1 MSSRRVTRRSC
12 DSDNSS
18 ERDSDD
24 DNYSSTS
31 ESSDGNISVRKKTQS
46 HRGRMYSMPT
56 LSKSTEKL
64 SVRTNRHKSVGS
76 AIVNKKHK
84 SSPQTK
90 NQTRN
95 DYSLNFDDD
104 DSDDI
109 AESITDEYDSSHTSS
124 HTSSQSTGSDSEYET
139 QNRVLP
145 KITEKK
151 IPHGKKTDKNDKKI
165 VSVNQHRR
173 SPRPSDSN
181 KIFRELIKNQIK
193 DVPSKW
199 KLTINDIKRIC
210 KYIDT
215 SIFDATRCCIWNGYV
230 TNANNSNKGVYVNFY
245 FKNKKVAL
253 HRLLYS
259 NFVSPLDSSEY
270 LKFSCD
276 NKGVCCNVN
285 HYEKYKYS
293 KSIKRESLAGRK
305 MKKNQSKHS
314 SSDSDS
320 SDSDSSSDGLFIGFD

>member
-24 DNYSSTS
+24 DNYSSVS
-31 ESSDGNISVRKKTQS
+31 ESSDENISIRKKTQT

-64 SVRTNRHKSVGS
+64 SIRTNRHKSVGS
-76 AIVNKKHK
+76 SLINKKHK
-84 SSPQTK
+84 TSPQTK
-90 NQTRN
+90 NQNRN

-109 AESITDEYDSSHTSS
+109 AESITDENDSSQTSS
-124 HTSSQSTGSDSEYET
+124 GSGTDSDYET
-139 QNRVLP
+139 HNRALP
-145 KITEKK
+145 QITDKK
-151 IPHGKKTDKNDKKI
+151 IPRGKKTDKKDKKI
-165 VSVNQHRR
+165 VPVNQPRR

-215 SIFDATRCCIWNGYV
+215 SIFDATKCCIWNGYV

-305 MKKNQSKHS
+305 MKKNPSKQS
-314 SSDSDS
+314 SSDSDLS
-320 SDSDSSSDGLFIGFD
+320 ESDSSSDGLLIGFD